1 MNKFL
6 LSLFVLFFSFSA
18 MAQIDEK
25 EKLEQRK
32 EQLQRELSEAKTKL
46 QNEKKKEKSVLKEI
60 AGQDAQIKIS
70 EKIIS
75 TIAKQARILDDNIYL
90 TQLEINKL
98 NKDLKIMKED
108 YAKMIVKSYKSRSE
122 QSRFMF
128 VLSSSSF
135 LQAYKR
141 IQYMKQYAGYRKR
154 QAEEIKVKQARL
166 GVAVGELQT
175 NKKEKEVVIVEK
187 TKIKAEHEKLKQ
199 EKVATA
205 KLIQKDKKKIAADIA
220 KMDKE
225 RKSIDKKIKK
235 MINDAIAAENKKN
248 AAKKKAAATA
258 SGNTAPVKTAPVS
271 STKIELT
278 PEGKLSSDSFKANK
292 GQLPWP
298 TEKGYIST
306 GYGDQPH
313 PDYSNIVIHNS
324 GIDITTDSGS
334 SARAVFAGEVSGV
347 QVSQTTNTYTVLVRH
362 GDFFTAYSNLS
373 SVSVTV
379 GNKVTAKQTLGKIKT
394 NAKGNSVL
402 KFVINQN
409 TTVLNPKSWLKPK

>member
-60 AGQDAQIKIS
+60 AGQDAQIRIS

-128 VLSSSSF
+128 VLSSTSF

-141 IQYMKQYAGYRKR
+141 VQYMKQYAGYRKR

-373 SVSVTV
+373 SVSVSV
-379 GNKVTAKQTLGKIKT
+379 GNKVSAKQTLGKIKT

>member
-32 EQLQRELSEAKTKL
+32 EQLQKELSEAKTKL

-166 GVAVGELQT
+166 GVAVGELLT

>member
-6 LSLFVLFFSFSA
+6 LTLFVVFFTLSVS
-18 MAQIDEK
+18 AQIDEK

-32 EQLQRELSEAKTKL
+32 EQLQRELSEAKSKL

-60 AGQDAQIKIS
+60 ASQNAQIQIS

-98 NKDLKIMKED
+98 NRDLKIMKED

-122 QSRFMF
+122 QSRIMF
-128 VLSSSSF
+128 VLSSNSF

-141 IQYMKQYAGYRKR
+141 VQYMKQYAGYRKR
-154 QAEEIKVKQARL
+154 QAEEIKIKQARL
-166 GVAVGELQT
+166 GVAVTSLQT

-199 EKVATA
+199 EKEKTA
-205 KLIQKDKKKIAADIA
+205 KLIQKDKKKITAEIA

-225 RKSIDKKIKK
+225 RKAIDKKIKK
-235 MINDAIAAENKKN
+235 MINDAIAAENRKRKAEQAA
-248 AAKKKAAATA
+248 AAKKNGVT
-258 SGNTAPVKTAPVS
+258 TPVKVTPVS

-278 PEGKLSSDSFKANK
+278 PEGKLTSDSFKANK

-298 TEKGYIST
+298 TEKGAIYIPFGNSK
-306 GYGDQPH
+306 H
-313 PDYSNIVIHNS
+313 PEFKTLDVHNI
-324 GIDITTDSGS
+324 GIDIKSESGAT
-334 SARAVFAGEVSGV
+334 ARAVFNGEVSGV
-347 QVSQTTNTYTVLVRH
+347 QVNQYTGTYTIMIRH
-362 GDFFTAYSNLS
+362 GDFFTSYSNLS
-373 SVSVTV
+373 SVSVSS
-379 GNKVTAKQTLGKIKT
+379 GQKVTTKQTLGKIKS
-394 NAKGNSVL
+394 NNLGFSVL
-402 KFVINQN
+402 KFTLSQN
-409 TTVLNPKSWLKPK
+409 TITLNPKSWIAPR

>member
-6 LSLFVLFFSFSA
+6 LTLFVVFFTLSVS
-18 MAQIDEK
+18 AQIDEK

-32 EQLQRELSEAKTKL
+32 EQLLREQAELKAKL

-60 AGQDAQIKIS
+60 AGQEAQIKIS

-98 NKDLKIMKED
+98 NRDLKIMKED

-122 QSRFMF
+122 QSRVMF

-141 IQYMKQYAGYRKR
+141 VQYMKQYAGYRKR
-154 QAEEIKVKQARL
+154 QAEEIKIKQARL
-166 GVAVGELQT
+166 GTAVASLQT

-187 TKIKAEHEKLKQ
+187 TKIKEEHEKLKQ
-199 EKVATA
+199 EKEKTA
-205 KLIQKDKKKIAADIA
+205 KLIQKDKKKITAEIAA
-220 KMDKE
+220 KQKE
-225 RKSIDKKIKK
+225 SKAIDKKIKK
-235 MINDAIAAENKKN
+235 MINDAIAAENKKRKAEQLA
-248 AAKKKAAATA
+248 AAKK
-258 SGNTAPVKTAPVS
+258 SGSTTPIKTTPVS

-298 TEKGYIST
+298 TETGYIST
-306 GYGDQPH
+306 GYGDVPH
-313 PDYSNIVIHNS
+313 PEFKNIVIHNS
-324 GIDITTDSGS
+324 GIDITTDSGA

-347 QVSQTTNTYTVLVRH
+347 QISQTTNTYTVLVRH

-373 SVSVTV
+373 SVSVAV

-409 TTVLNPKSWLKPK
+409 TTVLNPKSWLKPR

>member
-6 LSLFVLFFSFSA
+6 LPLFVVFFTLSVS
-18 MAQIDEK
+18 AQIDEK

-32 EQLQRELSEAKTKL
+32 EQLQRELFEAKTKL

-60 AGQDAQIKIS
+60 AGQEAQIKIS

-75 TIAKQARILDDNIYL
+75 TIAKQTRILDDNIYL

-98 NKDLKIMKED
+98 NRDLKIMKED
-108 YAKMIVKSYKSRSE
+108 YAKMMVKSYKSRSE
-122 QSRFMF
+122 QSRIMF
-128 VLSSSSF
+128 VLSSNSF

-141 IQYMKQYAGYRKR
+141 VQYMKQYAGYRKR
-154 QAEEIKVKQARL
+154 QAEEIKIKQARL
-166 GVAVGELQT
+166 GVAVTSLQT

-187 TKIKAEHEKLKQ
+187 TKIKEEHEKLKQ
-199 EKVATA
+199 EKEKTA
-205 KLIQKDKKKIAADIA
+205 KLIQKDKKKIAAEIA

-225 RKSIDKKIKK
+225 RKAIDKKIKK
-235 MINDAIAAENKKN
+235 MINDAIAAENKKRKAEQAA
-248 AAKKKAAATA
+248 AAKK
-258 SGNTAPVKTAPVS
+258 SGSTTPVKTTPVS

-292 GQLPWP
+292 GRLPWP
-298 TEKGYIST
+298 VAKGYIST
-306 GYGDQPH
+306 GYGDVPH
-313 PDYSNIVIHNS
+313 PDYKNIVIHNS
-324 GIDITTDSGS
+324 GIDITTDPGS
-334 SARAVFAGEVSGV
+334 SAMAVFSGEVSGV
-347 QVSQTTNTYTVLVRH
+347 QVSQTTNTYTILVRH

-373 SVSVTV
+373 SVSVSV
-379 GNKVTAKQTLGKIKT
+379 GNKVSAKQVLGKIKT

-409 TTVLNPKSWLKPK
+409 TTVLNPKSWITPK

>member
-6 LSLFVLFFSFSA
+6 LTLFVVFFTLSVS
-18 MAQIDEK
+18 AQIDEK

-60 AGQDAQIKIS
+60 AGQEAQIKIS

-98 NKDLKIMKED
+98 NRDLKIMKED
-108 YAKMIVKSYKSRSE
+108 YAKMMVKSYKSRSE
-122 QSRFMF
+122 QSRIMF
-128 VLSSSSF
+128 VLSSNSF

-141 IQYMKQYAGYRKR
+141 VQYMKQYAGYRKR
-154 QAEEIKVKQARL
+154 QAEEIKIKQARL
-166 GVAVGELQT
+166 GVAVTSLQT

-199 EKVATA
+199 EKEKTA
-205 KLIQKDKKKIAADIA
+205 KLIQKDKKKIAAEIA

-225 RKSIDKKIKK
+225 RKAIDKKIKK
-235 MINDAIAAENKKN
+235 MINDAIAAENKKRKAEQLA
-248 AAKKKAAATA
+248 AAKKSGAT
-258 SGNTAPVKTAPVS
+258 TPVKTTPVS

-306 GYGDQPH
+306 GYGDVPH
-313 PDYSNIVIHNS
+313 PEYSNIVIHNS

-373 SVSVTV
+373 SVSVSV
-379 GNKVTAKQTLGKIKT
+379 GNKVSAKQTLGKIKT

>member
-32 EQLQRELSEAKTKL
+32 EQLQKELSEAKTKL

-60 AGQDAQIKIS
+60 AGQDAQIRIS

-128 VLSSSSF
+128 VLSSTSF

-141 IQYMKQYAGYRKR
+141 VQYMKQYAGYRKR

-166 GVAVGELQT
+166 GIAVGELQT

-373 SVSVTV
+373 SVSVSV

>member
-1 MNKFL
+1 
-6 LSLFVLFFSFSA
+6 

-60 AGQDAQIKIS
+60 AGQDAQIRIS

-128 VLSSSSF
+128 VLSSTSF

-141 IQYMKQYAGYRKR
+141 VQYMKQYAGYRKR

-199 EKVATA
+199 EKVETA

-373 SVSVTV
+373 SVSVSV
-379 GNKVTAKQTLGKIKT
+379 GNKVSAKQTLGKIKT

>member
-60 AGQDAQIKIS
+60 AGQDAQIRIS

-128 VLSSSSF
+128 VLSSTSF

-141 IQYMKQYAGYRKR
+141 VQYMKQYAGYRKR

-199 EKVATA
+199 EKVETA

-373 SVSVTV
+373 SVSVSV

>member
-1 MNKFL
+1 
-6 LSLFVLFFSFSA
+6 

-60 AGQDAQIKIS
+60 AGQDAQIRIS

-98 NKDLKIMKED
+98 NKDLIIMKED

-128 VLSSSSF
+128 VLSSTSF

-141 IQYMKQYAGYRKR
+141 VQYMKQYAGYRKR

-199 EKVATA
+199 EKVETA

-373 SVSVTV
+373 SVSVSV
-379 GNKVTAKQTLGKIKT
+379 GNKVSAKQTLGKIKT

>member
-60 AGQDAQIKIS
+60 AGQDAQIRIS

-128 VLSSSSF
+128 VLSSTSF

-141 IQYMKQYAGYRKR
+141 VQYMKQYAGYRKR

-175 NKKEKEVVIVEK
+175 NKKEKEIVIIEK

-373 SVSVTV
+373 SVSVSV
-379 GNKVTAKQTLGKIKT
+379 GNKVSAKQTLGKIKT

>member
-6 LSLFVLFFSFSA
+6 LSIFVLLLSLTVSA
-18 MAQIDEK
+18 QEDEK

-32 EQLQRELSEAKTKL
+32 EQLQKELSEAKAKL
-46 QNEKKKEKSVLKEI
+46 QQEKKKEKSVLKEI
-60 AGQDAQIKIS
+60 ASQNEQIKIS

-98 NKDLKIMKED
+98 NRDLKIMKED

-122 QSRFMF
+122 QSRIMF

-141 IQYMKQYAGYRKR
+141 VQYMKQYAGYRKR
-154 QAEEIKVKQARL
+154 QAEEIKIKQARL
-166 GVAVGELQT
+166 GVAVTELQT
-175 NKKEKEVVIVEK
+175 NKKEKEVVIVER

-199 EKVATA
+199 EKEKTA
-205 KLIQKDKKKIAADIA
+205 RLIQKDKKKISAEIA

-225 RKSIDKKIKK
+225 RKAIEKKIKK
-235 MINDAIAAENKKN
+235 MIADAIAAENKRI
-248 AAKKKAAATA
+248 AAAKKAAAQKNGT
-258 SGNTAPVKTAPVS
+258 TVPVKTAPVS

-292 GQLPWP
+292 GKLPWP
-298 TEKGYIST
+298 VAKGYIST

-313 PDYSNIVIHNS
+313 PEYKNITIHNS
-324 GIDITTDSGS
+324 GIDITTDAGS
-334 SARAVFAGEVSGV
+334 SALAVFSGEVSGV
-347 QVSQTTNTYTVLVRH
+347 QVSQTTNSYTVLVRH

-379 GNKVTAKQTLGKIKT
+379 GQKVTTKQVLGKVKT
-394 NAKGNSVL
+394 NAKGSSIL
-402 KFVINQN
+402 KFMINQN
-409 TTVLNPKSWLKPK
+409 TTVLNPKSWIAPK

>member
-6 LSLFVLFFSFSA
+6 LTLFVVFFTLSVS
-18 MAQIDEK
+18 AQIDEK

-60 AGQDAQIKIS
+60 AGQEAQIKIS

-75 TIAKQARILDDNIYL
+75 TIAKQTRILDDNIYL
-90 TQLEINKL
+90 TQIEINKL
-98 NKDLKIMKED
+98 NRDLKIMKED
-108 YAKMIVKSYKSRSE
+108 YAKMMVKSYKSRSE
-122 QSRFMF
+122 QSRIMF
-128 VLSSSSF
+128 VLSSNSF

-141 IQYMKQYAGYRKR
+141 VQYMKQYAGYRKR
-154 QAEEIKVKQARL
+154 QAEEIKIKQARL
-166 GVAVGELQT
+166 GVAVTSLQT

-187 TKIKAEHEKLKQ
+187 TKIKEEHEKLKQ
-199 EKVATA
+199 EKEKTA
-205 KLIQKDKKKIAADIA
+205 KLIQKDKKKIAAEIA

-225 RKSIDKKIKK
+225 RKAIDKKIKK
-235 MINDAIAAENKKN
+235 MINDAIAAENKKRKAEQAA
-248 AAKKKAAATA
+248 AAKK
-258 SGNTAPVKTAPVS
+258 SGSTTPVKTTPVS

-292 GQLPWP
+292 GRLPWP
-298 TEKGYIST
+298 VAKGYIST
-306 GYGDQPH
+306 GYGDVPH
-313 PDYSNIVIHNS
+313 PDYKNIVIHNS
-324 GIDITTDSGS
+324 GIEITTDPGS
-334 SARAVFAGEVSGV
+334 SAMAVFSGEVSGV
-347 QVSQTTNTYTVLVRH
+347 QVSQTTNTYTILVRH

-373 SVSVTV
+373 SVSVSV
-379 GNKVTAKQTLGKIKT
+379 GNKVSAKQVLGKIKT

-409 TTVLNPKSWLKPK
+409 TTVLNPKSWITPK

>member
-6 LSLFVLFFSFSA
+6 LSIFVLLMTLTVS
-18 MAQIDEK
+18 AQIDEK

-32 EQLQRELSEAKTKL
+32 EQLQKELSEAKAKL

-60 AGQDAQIKIS
+60 ASQNEQIKIS

-75 TIAKQARILDDNIYL
+75 TVAKQARILDDNIYL

-98 NKDLKIMKED
+98 NRDLKIMKED

-122 QSRFMF
+122 QSRIMF
-128 VLSSSSF
+128 VLSSNSF

-141 IQYMKQYAGYRKR
+141 VQYMKQYAGYRKR
-154 QAEEIKVKQARL
+154 QAEEIKIKQARL
-166 GVAVGELQT
+166 GVAVNELQT
-175 NKKEKEVVIVEK
+175 NKKEKEVVIVER

-199 EKVATA
+199 EKEKTA
-205 KLIQKDKKKIAADIA
+205 KLIQKDKKKIAAEIA

-225 RKSIDKKIKK
+225 RKAIDKKIKK
-235 MINDAIAAENKKN
+235 MIADAIAAENKKQ
-248 AAKKKAAATA
+248 AAAKKAAAQKNGT
-258 SGNTAPVKTAPVS
+258 TVPVKTAPVS

-278 PEGKLSSDSFKANK
+278 PEGKLASDSFKANK
-292 GQLPWP
+292 GKLPWP
-298 TEKGYIST
+298 VEKGYISM

-313 PDYSNIVIHNS
+313 PEYNNLVVHNS
-324 GIDITTDSGS
+324 GIDITTDAGS
-334 SARAVFAGEVSGV
+334 SARAVFNGEVSGV
-347 QVSQTTNTYTVLVRH
+347 QVSQTTNSYTVLVRH

-373 SVSVTV
+373 SVSVSV
-379 GNKVTAKQTLGKIKT
+379 GQKVTTKQVLGKIKT
-394 NAKGNSVL
+394 NAKGSSVL

-409 TTVLNPKSWLKPK
+409 TTVLNPKSWIAPK

>member
-18 MAQIDEK
+18 MSQIDEK

-98 NKDLKIMKED
+98 NKDLIIMKED

-128 VLSSSSF
+128 VLSSTSF

-141 IQYMKQYAGYRKR
+141 VQYMKQYAGYRKR

-199 EKVATA
+199 EKVETA
-205 KLIQKDKKKIAADIA
+205 KLIQKDKKKITADIA
-220 KMDKE
+220 AKQKE
-225 RKSIDKKIKK
+225 SKAIDKKIKK

-298 TEKGYIST
+298 TEKGFIST

-373 SVSVTV
+373 SVSVSV
-379 GNKVTAKQTLGKIKT
+379 GNKVTAKLTLGKIKT

>member
-60 AGQDAQIKIS
+60 AGQDAQIRIS

-205 KLIQKDKKKIAADIA
+205 KLIQKDKKKIAA
-220 KMDKE
+220 
-225 RKSIDKKIKK
+225 
-235 MINDAIAAENKKN
+235 ENKKN

-373 SVSVTV
+373 SVSVSV
-379 GNKVTAKQTLGKIKT
+379 GNKVSAKQTLGKIKT

>member
-60 AGQDAQIKIS
+60 AGQDAQIRIS

-128 VLSSSSF
+128 VLSSTSF

-141 IQYMKQYAGYRKR
+141 VQYMKQYAGYRKR

-175 NKKEKEVVIVEK
+175 NKKEKEIVIVEK

-373 SVSVTV
+373 SVSVSV

>member
-6 LSLFVLFFSFSA
+6 LTLFVVFFTLSVA
-18 MAQIDEK
+18 AQIDEK

-60 AGQDAQIKIS
+60 AGQEAQIKIS

-98 NKDLKIMKED
+98 NRDLKIMKED
-108 YAKMIVKSYKSRSE
+108 YAKMMVKSYKSRSE
-122 QSRFMF
+122 QSRIMF
-128 VLSSSSF
+128 VLSSNSF

-141 IQYMKQYAGYRKR
+141 VQYMKQYAGYRKR
-154 QAEEIKVKQARL
+154 QAEEIKIKQARL
-166 GVAVGELQT
+166 GVAVTSLQT

-199 EKVATA
+199 EKEKTA
-205 KLIQKDKKKIAADIA
+205 KLIQKDKKKIAAEIA

-225 RKSIDKKIKK
+225 RKAIDKKIKK
-235 MINDAIAAENKKN
+235 MINDAIAAENKKRKAEQAA
-248 AAKKKAAATA
+248 AAKK
-258 SGNTAPVKTAPVS
+258 SGSTTPVKTTPVS

-292 GQLPWP
+292 GRLPWP
-298 TEKGYIST
+298 VAKGYIST
-306 GYGDQPH
+306 GYGDVPH
-313 PDYSNIVIHNS
+313 PDYKNIVIHNS
-324 GIDITTDSGS
+324 GIDITTDPGS
-334 SARAVFAGEVSGV
+334 SAMAVFSGEVSGV
-347 QVSQTTNTYTVLVRH
+347 QVSQTTNTYTILVRH

-373 SVSVTV
+373 SVSVSI
-379 GNKVTAKQTLGKIKT
+379 GNKVSAKQVLGKIKT

-409 TTVLNPKSWLKPK
+409 TTVLNPKSWITPK

>member
-128 VLSSSSF
+128 VLSSTSF

-141 IQYMKQYAGYRKR
+141 VQYMKQYAGYRKR

-373 SVSVTV
+373 SVSVSV

>member
-6 LSLFVLFFSFSA
+6 LSLFVLFFTFSVA
-18 MAQIDEK
+18 AQIDEK

-60 AGQDAQIKIS
+60 AGQEVQIQIS

-98 NKDLKIMKED
+98 NRDLKIMKED

-122 QSRFMF
+122 QSRVMF
-128 VLSSSSF
+128 VLSSNSF

-141 IQYMKQYAGYRKR
+141 VQYMKQYAGYRKR
-154 QAEEIKVKQARL
+154 QAEEIKIKQTRL
-166 GVAVGELQT
+166 GVAVNELQT

-199 EKVATA
+199 EKEQTA
-205 KLIQKDKKKIAADIA
+205 KLIQKDKKKIAAEIA

-225 RKSIDKKIKK
+225 RKAIDKKIKK
-235 MINDAIAAENKKN
+235 MINDAIAAENKKRKAEQLA
-248 AAKKKAAATA
+248 AAKKNGVT
-258 SGNTAPVKTAPVS
+258 TPVKTTPVS

-298 TEKGYIST
+298 TETGYIST
-306 GYGDQPH
+306 GYGDVPH
-313 PDYSNIVIHNS
+313 PEYKNIVIHNS
-324 GIDITTDSGS
+324 GIDITTDSGA
-334 SARAVFAGEVSGV
+334 SARSVFAGEVSGV

-373 SVSVTV
+373 GVSVSV
-379 GNKVTAKQTLGKIKT
+379 GNKVSAKQTLGKIKT

-409 TTVLNPKSWLKPK
+409 TTVLNPKSWLKPR

>member
-6 LSLFVLFFSFSA
+6 LTLFVVFFSLSVS
-18 MAQIDEK
+18 AQIDEK

-60 AGQDAQIKIS
+60 AGQEAQIKIS

-108 YAKMIVKSYKSRSE
+108 YAKMMVKSYKSRSE
-122 QSRFMF
+122 QSRIMF
-128 VLSSSSF
+128 VLSSNSF

-141 IQYMKQYAGYRKR
+141 VQYMKQYAGYRKR
-154 QAEEIKVKQARL
+154 QAEEIKIKQTRL
-166 GVAVGELQT
+166 GVAVTSLQT

-199 EKVATA
+199 EKEQTA
-205 KLIQKDKKKIAADIA
+205 KLIQKDKKKIAAEIA

-235 MINDAIAAENKKN
+235 MINDAIAAENKKRKAEQQA
-248 AAKKKAAATA
+248 AAKK
-258 SGNTAPVKTAPVS
+258 SGTTTPVKTTPVS

-292 GQLPWP
+292 GRLPWP
-298 TEKGYIST
+298 VAKGYIST
-306 GYGDQPH
+306 GYGDVPH
-313 PDYSNIVIHNS
+313 PDYKNIVIHNS
-324 GIDITTDSGS
+324 GIDITTDPGS
-334 SARAVFAGEVSGV
+334 SAMAVFSGEVSGV

-373 SVSVTV
+373 NVSVSV
-379 GNKVTAKQTLGKIKT
+379 GNKVSAKQVLGKIKT

-409 TTVLNPKSWLKPK
+409 TTVLNPKSWIAPK

>member
-60 AGQDAQIKIS
+60 AGQDAQIRIS

-128 VLSSSSF
+128 VLSSTSF

-141 IQYMKQYAGYRKR
+141 VQYMKQYAGYRKR

-199 EKVATA
+199 EKVETA
-205 KLIQKDKKKIAADIA
+205 KLIQKDKKKITADIA
-220 KMDKE
+220 AKQKE
-225 RKSIDKKIKK
+225 SKAIDKKIKK

-373 SVSVTV
+373 SVSVSV
-379 GNKVTAKQTLGKIKT
+379 GNKVSAKQTLGKIKT

>member
-6 LSLFVLFFSFSA
+6 LTLFVVFFTLSVS
-18 MAQIDEK
+18 AQIDEK
-25 EKLEQRK
+25 ERLEQRK

-46 QNEKKKEKSVLKEI
+46 QQEKKKEKSVLKEI
-60 AGQDAQIKIS
+60 ASQNAQIQIS

-98 NKDLKIMKED
+98 NRDLKIMKED
-108 YAKMIVKSYKSRSE
+108 YAKMMVKSYKSRSE
-122 QSRFMF
+122 QSRVMF

-141 IQYMKQYAGYRKR
+141 VQYMKQYAGYRKR
-154 QAEEIKVKQARL
+154 QAEEIKIKQARL
-166 GVAVGELQT
+166 GVAVTSLQT

-187 TKIKAEHEKLKQ
+187 TKIKEEHEKLKQ
-199 EKVATA
+199 EKEKTA
-205 KLIQKDKKKIAADIA
+205 KLIQKDKKKIAAEISA
-220 KMDKE
+220 KQKE
-225 RKSIDKKIKK
+225 SKAIDKKIKK
-235 MINDAIAAENKKN
+235 MINDAIAAENKKRKAEQLA
-248 AAKKKAAATA
+248 AAKK
-258 SGNTAPVKTAPVS
+258 SGSTTPVKTTPVS

-292 GQLPWP
+292 GRLPWP
-298 TEKGYIST
+298 VAKGYIST
-306 GYGDQPH
+306 GYGDVPH
-313 PDYSNIVIHNS
+313 PDYKNIVIHNS
-324 GIDITTDSGS
+324 GIDITTDPGS
-334 SARAVFAGEVSGV
+334 SAMAVFSGEVSGV
-347 QVSQTTNTYTVLVRH
+347 QVSQTTNTYTILVRH

-373 SVSVTV
+373 SVSVSV
-379 GNKVTAKQTLGKIKT
+379 GNKVSAKQVLGKIKT

-409 TTVLNPKSWLKPK
+409 TTVLNPKSWIAPK

>member
-6 LSLFVLFFSFSA
+6 LTLFVVFFTLSVS
-18 MAQIDEK
+18 AQIDEK

-60 AGQDAQIKIS
+60 AGQEAQIKIS

-75 TIAKQARILDDNIYL
+75 TIAKQTRILDDNIYL

-98 NKDLKIMKED
+98 NRDLKIMKED
-108 YAKMIVKSYKSRSE
+108 YAKMMVKSYKSRSE
-122 QSRFMF
+122 QSRIMF
-128 VLSSSSF
+128 VLSSNSF

-141 IQYMKQYAGYRKR
+141 VQYMKQYAGYRKR
-154 QAEEIKVKQARL
+154 QAEEIKIKQARL
-166 GVAVGELQT
+166 GVAVTSLQT

-187 TKIKAEHEKLKQ
+187 TKIKEEHEKLKQ
-199 EKVATA
+199 EKEKTA
-205 KLIQKDKKKIAADIA
+205 KLIQKDKKKIAAEIA

-225 RKSIDKKIKK
+225 RKAIDKKIKK
-235 MINDAIAAENKKN
+235 MINDAIAAENKKRKAEQAA
-248 AAKKKAAATA
+248 AAKK
-258 SGNTAPVKTAPVS
+258 SGSTTPVKTTPVS

-292 GQLPWP
+292 GRLPWP
-298 TEKGYIST
+298 VAKGYIST
-306 GYGDQPH
+306 GYGDVPH
-313 PDYSNIVIHNS
+313 PDYKNIVIHNS
-324 GIDITTDSGS
+324 GIEITTDPGS
-334 SARAVFAGEVSGV
+334 SAMAVFSGEVSGV
-347 QVSQTTNTYTVLVRH
+347 QVSQTTNTYTILVRH

-373 SVSVTV
+373 SVSVSV
-379 GNKVTAKQTLGKIKT
+379 GNKVSAKQVLGKIKT

-409 TTVLNPKSWLKPK
+409 TTVLNPKSWITPK

>member
-6 LSLFVLFFSFSA
+6 LALFVLFFSFSA
-18 MAQIDEK
+18 TAQIDEK

-60 AGQDAQIKIS
+60 AGQEAQIKIS

-128 VLSSSSF
+128 VLSSTSF

-141 IQYMKQYAGYRKR
+141 VQYMKQYAGYRKR

-373 SVSVTV
+373 SVSVSV
-379 GNKVTAKQTLGKIKT
+379 GNKVSAKQTLGKIKT

>member
-32 EQLQRELSEAKTKL
+32 EQLQKELSEAKTKL

-60 AGQDAQIKIS
+60 AGQDAQIRIS

-128 VLSSSSF
+128 VLSSTSF

-141 IQYMKQYAGYRKR
+141 VQYMKQYAGYRKR

-199 EKVATA
+199 EKVETA
-205 KLIQKDKKKIAADIA
+205 KLIQKDKKKITADIA
-220 KMDKE
+220 AKQKE
-225 RKSIDKKIKK
+225 SKSIDKKIKK

-373 SVSVTV
+373 SVSVSV

>member
-32 EQLQRELSEAKTKL
+32 EQLLKEQAELRIKL

-60 AGQDAQIKIS
+60 AGQDAQIRIS

-75 TIAKQARILDDNIYL
+75 TIAKQTRILDDNIYL

-128 VLSSSSF
+128 VLSSTSF

-141 IQYMKQYAGYRKR
+141 VQYMKQYAGYRKR
-154 QAEEIKVKQARL
+154 QAEEIKIKQARL
-166 GVAVGELQT
+166 GVAVGELQS

-220 KMDKE
+220 TKQKE
-225 RKSIDKKIKK
+225 SKAIDKKIKK

-248 AAKKKAAATA
+248 AAKKKAAAA
-258 SGNTAPVKTAPVS
+258 SSGETTPIKTTPVS
-271 STKIELT
+271 TTKIELT

-373 SVSVTV
+373 SVSVAV
-379 GNKVTAKQTLGKIKT
+379 GNKVSAKQTLGKIKT

-409 TTVLNPKSWLKPK
+409 TTVLNPKSWLKPH

>member
-6 LSLFVLFFSFSA
+6 LTLFVVFFTLSVS
-18 MAQIDEK
+18 AQIDEK
-25 EKLEQRK
+25 ERLEQRK

-46 QNEKKKEKSVLKEI
+46 QQEKKKEKSVLKEI
-60 AGQDAQIKIS
+60 ASQNAQIQIS

-75 TIAKQARILDDNIYL
+75 TVAKQARILDDNIYL

-98 NKDLKIMKED
+98 NRDLKIMKED

-122 QSRFMF
+122 QSRVMF

-141 IQYMKQYAGYRKR
+141 VQYMKQYAGYRKR
-154 QAEEIKVKQARL
+154 QAEEIKVKQTRL
-166 GVAVGELQT
+166 GVAVTSLQT

-187 TKIKAEHEKLKQ
+187 TKIKEEHEKLKQ
-199 EKVATA
+199 EKEKTA
-205 KLIQKDKKKIAADIA
+205 KLIQKDKKKIAAEISA
-220 KMDKE
+220 KQKE
-225 RKSIDKKIKK
+225 SKAIDKKIKK
-235 MINDAIAAENKKN
+235 MINDAIAAENKKRKAEQLA
-248 AAKKKAAATA
+248 AAKK
-258 SGNTAPVKTAPVS
+258 SGSTAPIKTTPVS

-298 TEKGYIST
+298 TETGYIST
-306 GYGDQPH
+306 GYGDVPH
-313 PDYSNIVIHNS
+313 PEFKNIVIHNS
-324 GIDITTDSGS
+324 GIDITTDSGA

-347 QVSQTTNTYTVLVRH
+347 QISQTTNTYTVLVRH

-373 SVSVTV
+373 SVSIAV

-409 TTVLNPKSWLKPK
+409 TTVLNPKSWLKPR

>member
-6 LSLFVLFFSFSA
+6 LTLFVVFFTLSVS
-18 MAQIDEK
+18 AQIDEK

-32 EQLQRELSEAKTKL
+32 EQLQRQLSEAKSKL

-60 AGQDAQIKIS
+60 ASQNAQIQIS

-75 TIAKQARILDDNIYL
+75 TIAKQTRILDDNIYL

-98 NKDLKIMKED
+98 NRDLKIMKED

-122 QSRFMF
+122 QSRIMF
-128 VLSSSSF
+128 VLSSNSF

-141 IQYMKQYAGYRKR
+141 VQYMKQYAGYRKR
-154 QAEEIKVKQARL
+154 QAEEIKIKQNRL
-166 GVAVGELQT
+166 GIAVNELQT

-199 EKVATA
+199 EKEKTA
-205 KLIQKDKKKIAADIA
+205 KLIQKDKKKITAEIA

-225 RKSIDKKIKK
+225 RKAIDKKIKK
-235 MINDAIAAENKKN
+235 MINDAIAAENRKRKAEQVA
-248 AAKKKAAATA
+248 AAKKNGVT
-258 SGNTAPVKTAPVS
+258 TPVKTAPVS

-298 TEKGYIST
+298 TETGYIST
-306 GYGDQPH
+306 GYGDVPH
-313 PDYSNIVIHNS
+313 PEYKNIVIHNS

-373 SVSVTV
+373 SVSVSV

-394 NAKGNSVL
+394 NSKGNSVL

-409 TTVLNPKSWLKPK
+409 TTVLNPKSWLKPR

>member
-6 LSLFVLFFSFSA
+6 LTLFVVFFTLSVS
-18 MAQIDEK
+18 AQIDEK

-46 QNEKKKEKSVLKEI
+46 QQEKKKEKSVLKEI
-60 AGQDAQIKIS
+60 ASQNLQIKIS

-98 NKDLKIMKED
+98 NRDLKIMKED

-122 QSRFMF
+122 QSRIMF

-141 IQYMKQYAGYRKR
+141 VQYMKQYAGYRKR
-154 QAEEIKVKQARL
+154 QAEEIKIKQTRL
-166 GVAVGELQT
+166 GVAVTELQT

-199 EKVATA
+199 EKEQTA
-205 KLIQKDKKKIAADIA
+205 KLIQKDKKKIAAEIA

-225 RKSIDKKIKK
+225 RRAIDKKIKK
-235 MINDAIAAENKKN
+235 MINDAIAAENKKRKAEQLA
-248 AAKKKAAATA
+248 AAKK
-258 SGNTAPVKTAPVS
+258 SGVTVPVKTTPVS

-298 TEKGYIST
+298 TETGYIST
-306 GYGDQPH
+306 GYGDVPH
-313 PDYSNIVIHNS
+313 PEYANIVIHNS
-324 GIDITTDSGS
+324 GIDITTDSGA

-373 SVSVTV
+373 SVSVSV
-379 GNKVTAKQTLGKIKT
+379 GTKVSAKQNLGKIKT
-394 NAKGNSVL
+394 NARGNSVL

-409 TTVLNPKSWLKPK
+409 TTVLNPKSWLKPR

>member
-6 LSLFVLFFSFSA
+6 LSLFVLFFTFSA
-18 MAQIDEK
+18 TAQIDEK

-32 EQLQRELSEAKTKL
+32 EQLQKELSEAKTKL

-60 AGQDAQIKIS
+60 AGQDAQIRIS

-128 VLSSSSF
+128 VLSSTSF

-141 IQYMKQYAGYRKR
+141 VQYMKQYAGYRKR

-248 AAKKKAAATA
+248 ATKKKAAATA

-373 SVSVTV
+373 SVSVSV

>member
-6 LSLFVLFFSFSA
+6 LTLFVVFFTLSVS
-18 MAQIDEK
+18 AQIDEK

-60 AGQDAQIKIS
+60 AGQEAQIKIS

-122 QSRFMF
+122 QSRVMF
-128 VLSSSSF
+128 VLSSNSF

-141 IQYMKQYAGYRKR
+141 LQYMKQYAGYRKR
-154 QAEEIKVKQARL
+154 QAEEIKIKQARL
-166 GVAVGELQT
+166 GVAVTSLQT

-199 EKVATA
+199 EKEVTA
-205 KLIQKDKKKIAADIA
+205 KLIQKDKKKIAAEIA

-235 MINDAIAAENKKN
+235 MINDAIAEANRKN
-248 AAKKKAAATA
+248 AAAKKAAAQKA
-258 SGNTAPVKTAPVS
+258 GNTTPIKTTPVS

-292 GQLPWP
+292 GRLPWP
-298 TEKGYIST
+298 VAKGYIST
-306 GYGDQPH
+306 GYGDVAH
-313 PDYSNIVIHNS
+313 PDYKNIVIHNS
-324 GIDITTDSGS
+324 GIDITTDPGS
-334 SARAVFAGEVSGV
+334 SAMAVFSGEVSGV

-373 SVSVTV
+373 SVSVSV
-379 GNKVTAKQTLGKIKT
+379 GNKVSAKQVLGKIKT

-409 TTVLNPKSWLKPK
+409 TTVLNPKSWLKPR

>member
-60 AGQDAQIKIS
+60 AGQDAQIRIS

-128 VLSSSSF
+128 VLSSTSF

-141 IQYMKQYAGYRKR
+141 VQYMKQYAGYRKR

-199 EKVATA
+199 EKVETA
-205 KLIQKDKKKIAADIA
+205 KLIQKDKKKITADIA

-373 SVSVTV
+373 SVSVSV
-379 GNKVTAKQTLGKIKT
+379 GNKVSAKQTLGKIKT

>member
-1 MNKFL
+1 
-6 LSLFVLFFSFSA
+6 

-32 EQLQRELSEAKTKL
+32 EQLLRESAELKIKL

-60 AGQDAQIKIS
+60 AGQDAQIRIS

-128 VLSSSSF
+128 VLSSTSF

-141 IQYMKQYAGYRKR
+141 VQYMKQYAGYRKR

-199 EKVATA
+199 EKVETA

-373 SVSVTV
+373 SVSVSV